1 MKQTPIHK
9 HECDRCT
16 FLGTFRG
23 ADMYFC
29 RAWGA
34 KRVTLILR
42 DGSEG
47 PEYDSLPLHEGL
59 NGPMA
64 DLVADCHYGAAY
76 AIALHAAR
84 AWSAGVLSGSIR
96 MAETI
101 GELSGA
107 AAATQMEAAKIED
120 EEVAD
125 LCRRVRG

>member
-9 HECDRCT
+9 HNCPDCT
-16 FLGTFRG
+16 FLGSYRG

-42 DGSEG
+42 DGSAG
-47 PEYDSLPLHEGL
+47 HEYDSLPLHEGL
-59 NGPMA
+59 NGPMSA
-64 DLVADCHYGAAY
+64 IVADGRTYGAAY

-84 AWSAGVLSGSIR
+84 AWSAGVLSGSVR

-101 GELSGA
+101 GELSGV
-107 AAATQMEAAKIED
+107 AAATQMEGVK
-120 EEVAD
+120 
-125 LCRRVRG
+125 